1 MYNATVGDISI
12 GLSTLKE
19 LQCHN
24 IKKDARYVRQVA
36 FNHALA
42 GIAEVLCEA
51 DEVLQ
56 ISNIGIWNERLAATQ
71 VKRSHLPDETLHTP
85 SIYSLSVMS
94 GGSHD

>member
-1 MYNATVGDISI
+1 M
-12 GLSTLKE
+12 
-19 LQCHN
+19 
-24 IKKDARYVRQVA
+24 RQVA

-51 DEVLQ
+51 DESLQ
-56 ISNIGIWNERLAATQ
+56 ISNIGIWNERSAATQ
-71 VKRSHLPDETLHTP
+71 LKRSHLPDETLHTP